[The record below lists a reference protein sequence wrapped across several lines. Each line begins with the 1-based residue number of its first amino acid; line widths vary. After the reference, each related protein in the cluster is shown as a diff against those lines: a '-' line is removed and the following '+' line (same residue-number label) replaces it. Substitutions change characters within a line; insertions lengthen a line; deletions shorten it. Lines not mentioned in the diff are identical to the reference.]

1 MYFISKFHLFYKSF
15 KSNNLQR
22 QKRSTQHSWDSNLGV
37 CDSCLFMYTFRSSI
51 IRIIGHGCKHSI
63 CLKFIKCSISS
74 CGCLFCGGGSVLSGS
89 SSSNIRINGSGIEI
103 IEANKKVLVGVTVIA
118 KCYIIKVF

>member
-1 MYFISKFHLFYKSF
+1 
-15 KSNNLQR
+15 
-22 QKRSTQHSWDSNLGV
+22 
-37 CDSCLFMYTFRSSI
+37 MYTFRSSI